1 MTLLQKGDKVMKKKI
16 FLLLLMI
23 LGISLTTTGCKQ
35 DNMEDIDIAVT
46 NYPNEYIVN
55 KLYGKHST
63 INRVYPDDVT
73 IDEYNV
79 TKKQK
84 NNFSNMGLFVYT
96 GLVDKERKLAV
107 DLLDINSELRI
118 IDTSYVLETDYS
130 NEELWLNPAS
140 LLMMAQNVRL
150 GLKEYVTSNYL
161 SKEIDKSYNKLKVS
175 LSELD
180 AEYRLAVE
188 NTSNKIIIV
197 TDESL
202 KFLEKFGLKVH
213 CLDSNST
220 DKDIAEVDELI
231 KSKTVNYI
239 FKFKSDKIN
248 DTAEKVINSNS
259 NIKVLELNK
268 IDNITD
274 DDRSDGKDYI
284 TLMNENLDTLKQ
296 ELYQ

>member
-1 MTLLQKGDKVMKKKI
+1 MKKKI
-16 FLLLLMI
+16 FLLLII

-46 NYPNEYIVN
+46 NYPNEYIIN
-55 KLYGKHST
+55 RLYGKHST
-63 INRVYPDDVT
+63 INRVYPDDV
-73 IDEYNV
+73 IINEYNV

-96 GLVDKERKLAV
+96 GLVEKERKLAV
-107 DLLDINSELRI
+107 DLLDINSDLKI
-118 IDTSYVLETDYS
+118 IDTSYVLETEYS
-130 NEELWLNPAS
+130 NEELWLNPSS

-161 SKEIDKSYNKLKVS
+161 SKEIDNSYNKLKVD

-180 AEYRLAVE
+180 ADYRLAVE
-188 NTSNKIIIV
+188 NTNNKVIIV
-197 TDESL
+197 GDSSL
-202 KFLEKFGLKVH
+202 KFLEKFGLKVY
-213 CLDSNST
+213 CLDSDTT
-220 DKDIAEVDELI
+220 DKDIEEVNKLFI
-231 KSKTVNYI
+231 SGAVNYI
-239 FKFKSDKIN
+239 FKYKNDEIN
-248 DTAEKVINSNS
+248 DTTKRIMTINPTV
-259 NIKVLELNK
+259 KTLELNK

-274 DDRSDGKDYI
+274 DDRTNGKDYI

>member
-1 MTLLQKGDKVMKKKI
+1 MKKKI
-16 FLLLLMI
+16 FLLLII

-46 NYPNEYIVN
+46 NYPNEYIIN
-55 KLYGKHST
+55 RLYGKHST
-63 INRVYPDDVT
+63 INRVYPDDV
-73 IDEYNV
+73 IINEYNV

-96 GLVDKERKLAV
+96 GLVEKERKLAV
-107 DLLDINSELRI
+107 DLLDINSDLKI
-118 IDTSYVLETDYS
+118 IDTSYVLETEYS
-130 NEELWLNPAS
+130 NEELWLNPSS

-161 SKEIDKSYNKLKVS
+161 SKEIDNSYNKLKVD

-180 AEYRLAVE
+180 ADYRLAVE
-188 NTSNKIIIV
+188 NTNNKVIIV
-197 TDESL
+197 GDSSL
-202 KFLEKFGLKVH
+202 KFLEKFGLKVY
-213 CLDSNST
+213 CLDSDTT
-220 DKDIAEVDELI
+220 DKDIEEVNKLFI
-231 KSKTVNYI
+231 SGAVNYI
-239 FKFKSDKIN
+239 FKYKNDEIN
-248 DTAEKVINSNS
+248 DTTKRIMTINPT
-259 NIKVLELNK
+259 IKTLELNK

-274 DDRSDGKDYI
+274 DDRTNGKDYI

>member
-1 MTLLQKGDKVMKKKI
+1 MKKKI
-16 FLLLLMI
+16 FLLLII

-46 NYPNEYIVN
+46 NYPNEYIIN
-55 KLYGKHST
+55 RLYGKHST
-63 INRVYPDDVT
+63 INRVYPDDV
-73 IDEYNV
+73 IINEYNV

-96 GLVDKERKLAV
+96 GLVEKERKLAV
-107 DLLDINSELRI
+107 DLLDINSDLKI
-118 IDTSYVLETDYS
+118 IDTSYVLETEYS
-130 NEELWLNPAS
+130 NEELWLNPSS

-161 SKEIDKSYNKLKVS
+161 SKEIDSSYNKLKVD

-180 AEYRLAVE
+180 ADYRLAVE
-188 NTSNKIIIV
+188 NTNNKVIIV
-197 TDESL
+197 GDSSL
-202 KFLEKFGLKVH
+202 KFLEKFGLKVY
-213 CLDSNST
+213 CLDSDTT
-220 DKDIAEVDELI
+220 DKDIEEVNKLFI
-231 KSKTVNYI
+231 SGAVNYI
-239 FKFKSDKIN
+239 FKYKNDEIN
-248 DTAEKVINSNS
+248 DTTKRIMTINPTV
-259 NIKVLELNK
+259 KTLELNK

-274 DDRSDGKDYI
+274 DDRTNGKDYI